1 MHSQTKYQAQI
12 GRLLRQRRF
21 LAFSISFALLGLLAT
36 QQMSL
41 AGPNQ
46 NDMKTDFAQLEA
58 NYKASK
64 NNLRGASKSNFNWD
78 WLTPLNRLQQA
89 YEKAG
94 RYSEAEP
101 LARENLR
108 VVVTAFGDKEGNAAS
123 TMDDLADILVN
134 LGKPE
139 QLIEAEGLYRKSLDI
154 AKKESHVYGEPAP
167 NYGCSNVSKQLIGL
181 GSIAMKQGKSKEA
194 EKYFREY
201 YNLAVK
207 EEANRPR
214 HIFLPIATIELG
226 KCLVA
231 QGQNDEAIK
240 LYDAIVDMNVN
251 AHCYNAKAE
260 ALNQYAELLTKLGK
274 KDKVASLQKQARE
287 LQSQQANLNKG
298 GLDY

>member
-1 MHSQTKYQAQI
+1 MQSLTYNLLKFKTLPKQK
-12 GRLLRQRRF
+12 RL
-21 LAFSISFALLGLLAT
+21 LAFSLSFALLGLFAA
-36 QQMSL
+36 QQISF

-64 NNLRGASKSNFNWD
+64 SNLKSSSKSNFNWD

-94 RYSEAEP
+94 RYSDAEP

-123 TMDDLADILVN
+123 TMDDLADILVK

-139 QLIEAEGLYRKSLDI
+139 QLTEAEGLYKKSLDI

-181 GSIAMKQGKSKEA
+181 GTIAMKQGKTKEA

-207 EEANRPR
+207 EEADRPR
-214 HIFLPIATIELG
+214 HIFMPVATIELA

-231 QGQNDEAIK
+231 QGQTDEAIK

-287 LQSQQANLNKG
+287 LQSQQANLNRG